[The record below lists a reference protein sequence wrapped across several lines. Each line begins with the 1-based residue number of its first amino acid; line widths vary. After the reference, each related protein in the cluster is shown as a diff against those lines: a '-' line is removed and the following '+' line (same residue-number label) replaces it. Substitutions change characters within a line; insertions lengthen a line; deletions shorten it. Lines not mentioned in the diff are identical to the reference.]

1 MIKETLQDM
10 KMHEIIERSGTA
22 TTYAVKTGNL
32 FEQAFASG
40 SKDFIS
46 KEYKKKRSSYHKRE
60 QHKANAIKKQ
70 MLDIHVS

>member
-1 MIKETLQDM
+1 MIKDTLQDM
-10 KMHEIIERSGTA
+10 KMHKVIECSGSATA
-22 TTYAVKTGNL
+22 YAVKAGNL
-32 FEQAFASG
+32 FEQTFTAC

-46 KEYKKKRSSYHKRE
+46 EEYKKKRSSYHKRE